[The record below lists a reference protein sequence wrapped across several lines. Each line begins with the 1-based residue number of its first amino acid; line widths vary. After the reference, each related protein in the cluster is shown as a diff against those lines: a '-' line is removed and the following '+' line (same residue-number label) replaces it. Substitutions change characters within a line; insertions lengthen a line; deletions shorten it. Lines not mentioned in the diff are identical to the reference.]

1 MEEITD
7 EKESSLI
14 TTNKDVEWTVEHEQI
29 LIEWADKAM
38 CYRWLHSRSNMLYST
53 LNAWYTIPVIVIS
66 TLTGTANFAQERVP
80 LAYQNYYVMIVG
92 GFNILAGIITTIQQ
106 FLKITQLNEAHRVSS
121 IAWDKFYRN
130 IKIEIA
136 KHPNE
141 RIHATQML
149 KLCKEEFDRL
159 METSPVIPDKIIT
172 LFKESFKKSDNY
184 LKIIKPE
191 ICDVLVSTD
200 NYRNHWYNEE
210 NTNKRIQEVI
220 NLQNSKEFASK
231 KLEEKNNKIRLVE
244 INTYFGDKYAEHSML
259 MKIIIFT
266 LIPVIILAFLNN
278 KGILPNTIYYI
289 LLVIISVIGGYFFWM
304 RFASIISRDN
314 MNYQEYDWYFDANSA
329 PTGSS
334 SSSDPWVTSNTYGT
348 CIGDACCSN
357 GMTYDASNNQ
367 CIIPTTT
374 TNTTNSSTESF
385 LTESMVNEV
394 LTKKQPSK
402 TYTIDHNLRQ
412 PEPFNNY
419 R

>member
-1 MEEITD
+1 MEETTE

-14 TTNKDVEWTVEHEQI
+14 AIGKEVEWTIEHEQI

-136 KHPNE
+136 KHPSE

-172 LFKESFKKSDNY
+172 LFKDSFKKSDNY

-191 ICDVLVSTD
+191 ICDVLISTD

-220 NLQNSKEFASK
+220 NIQNSKETAHK
-231 KLEEKNNKIRLVE
+231 KLEEKNNKIVSDFKKTFYRINNRDALDTE
-244 INTYFGDKYAEHSML
+244 IIDNLKDKMDMPIL
-259 MKIIIFT
+259 LKIIESQKNDT
-266 LIPVIILAFLNN
+266 LV
-278 KGILPNTIYYI
+278 
-289 LLVIISVIGGYFFWM
+289 
-304 RFASIISRDN
+304 
-314 MNYQEYDWYFDANSA
+314 
-329 PTGSS
+329 
-334 SSSDPWVTSNTYGT
+334 
-348 CIGDACCSN
+348 
-357 GMTYDASNNQ
+357 
-367 CIIPTTT
+367 
-374 TNTTNSSTESF
+374 
-385 LTESMVNEV
+385 
-394 LTKKQPSK
+394 
-402 TYTIDHNLRQ
+402 
-412 PEPFNNY
+412 
-419 R
+419 

>member
-1 MEEITD
+1 MEETTE
-7 EKESSLI
+7 EKETSLI
-14 TTNKDVEWTVEHEQI
+14 AIGKEVEWTIEHEQI

-136 KHPNE
+136 KHPSE

-172 LFKESFKKSDNY
+172 LFKDSFKKSDNY

-191 ICDVLVSTD
+191 ICDVLISTD

-220 NLQNSKEFASK
+220 NIQNSKETAHK
-231 KLEEKNNKIRLVE
+231 KLEEKNNKIVSDFKTTFYRINNRDALDTEIIDNLKDKMDMPTLLKVIESQKNDTLV
-244 INTYFGDKYAEHSML
+244 
-259 MKIIIFT
+259 
-266 LIPVIILAFLNN
+266 
-278 KGILPNTIYYI
+278 
-289 LLVIISVIGGYFFWM
+289 
-304 RFASIISRDN
+304 
-314 MNYQEYDWYFDANSA
+314 
-329 PTGSS
+329 
-334 SSSDPWVTSNTYGT
+334 
-348 CIGDACCSN
+348 
-357 GMTYDASNNQ
+357 
-367 CIIPTTT
+367 
-374 TNTTNSSTESF
+374 
-385 LTESMVNEV
+385 
-394 LTKKQPSK
+394 
-402 TYTIDHNLRQ
+402 
-412 PEPFNNY
+412 
-419 R
+419 